1 MERKLSECGIPYSD
15 KLVKKAAV
23 EWLIATDQPI
33 QALEHLKFKEMIDV
47 ASCTT
52 QGVKIPG
59 HKATR
64 AEIMQMFKNH
74 LIRLKAK
81 LNVYIIRPFSILIF

>member
-1 MERKLSECGIPYSD
+1 VIPYSD
-15 KLVKKAAV
+15 KLFKKAAV
-23 EWLIATDQPI
+23 EWLITTDQPI

-47 ASCTT
+47 ASHTT

-64 AEIMQMFKNH
+64 TEIMCMFKNH
-74 LIRLKAK
+74 LTQLKAK
-81 LNVYIIRPFSILIF
+81 LNVHIIRPFNILIF